1 MKHYSKEFKEAI
13 VKKWLESGLSLRT
26 FSAQENINL
35 STLYSW
41 RDKFQLPG
49 SSVTKSSS
57 PDNWSPEAK
66 FSIVLETAMMSEIE

>member
-41 RDKFQLPG
+41 RDKFQ
-49 SSVTKSSS
+49 
-57 PDNWSPEAK
+57 
-66 FSIVLETAMMSEIE
+66 